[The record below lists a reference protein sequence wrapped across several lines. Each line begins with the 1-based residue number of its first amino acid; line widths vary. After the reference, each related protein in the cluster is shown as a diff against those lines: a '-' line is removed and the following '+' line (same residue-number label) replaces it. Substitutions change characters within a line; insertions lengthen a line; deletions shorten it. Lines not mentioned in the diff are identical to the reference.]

1 MMAFLIFLS
10 CGLSCSFF
18 MSINSLNRHRLTL
31 PVLQAHQIQK
41 KLTSAISLCVIHF
54 LLLVSHQG
62 LDFAILLSPLLFF
75 VVFLSM
81 SLLLSFQPAIVKAYL
96 EKF

>member
-1 MMAFLIFLS
+1 MMAFFIFLT
-10 CGLSCSFF
+10 CWLSCSFF
-18 MSINSLNRHRLTL
+18 MSINSLNRRRLSL

-62 LDFAILLSPLLFF
+62 LDFTILLSPLLFF
-75 VVFLSM
+75 VVFLMM

-96 EKF
+96 ANF